1 LGAEDHLEQN
11 HSDGPLRLREF
22 KWFMWR
28 KHVFRNSYTT
38 VFIGVFAHRIS
49 EMRIATNQ
57 SGVGVQ
63 DSDDEDETESRA
75 VEDAERE
82 ESQKSK
88 TSYRAQLTA
97 RPRHP
102 LLHSGLTISVV
113 SLSGD
118 CGREQ

>member
-1 LGAEDHLEQN
+1 
-11 HSDGPLRLREF
+11 
-22 KWFMWR
+22 MWR

-82 ESQKSK
+82 ESQAMEDAK
-88 TSYRAQLTA
+88 AA
-97 RPRHP
+97 
-102 LLHSGLTISVV
+102 V
-113 SLSGD
+113 SEIKNFLPCSTH
-118 CGREQ
+118 R